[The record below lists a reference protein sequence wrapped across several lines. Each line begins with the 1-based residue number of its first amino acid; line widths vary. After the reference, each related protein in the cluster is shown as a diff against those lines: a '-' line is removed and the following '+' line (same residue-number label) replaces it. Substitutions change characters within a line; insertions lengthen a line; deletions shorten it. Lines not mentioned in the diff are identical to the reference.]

1 MLRILLGAIGF
12 IGTLFFSPVAALLSA
27 LVLVLMY
34 RAWEVLLLGLLA
46 DLLWMPGSGDWYFV
60 PFCTILA
67 ILMVWLAEPLRSAF
81 LNS

>member
-1 MLRILLGAIGF
+1 MLRITLSTIGF
-12 IGTLFFSPVAALLSA
+12 VSILFFSPVVALLSA
-27 LVLVLMY
+27 FVLVLMY

-46 DLLWMPGSGDWYFV
+46 DLLWASGSGGWSFV
-60 PFCTILA
+60 PYCTILA